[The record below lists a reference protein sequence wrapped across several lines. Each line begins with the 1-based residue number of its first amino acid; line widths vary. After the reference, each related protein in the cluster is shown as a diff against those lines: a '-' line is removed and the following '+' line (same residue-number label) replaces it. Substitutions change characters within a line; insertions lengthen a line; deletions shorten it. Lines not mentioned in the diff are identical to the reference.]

1 MARGRSGP
9 PDRSVVEYTIRYAY
23 NRGLKPSFPSLVV
36 GTMQEVG
43 GWPVRN
49 ADGGANIAHFHTVDD
64 AESAITKARRAYKKE
79 FGVDWF
85 ALPGGELPPG
95 TRTG

>member
-1 MARGRSGP
+1 MDWTTKFQSLSA
-9 PDRSVVEYTIRYAY
+9 DATA
-23 NRGLKPSFPSLVV
+23 SFGADPYDALGNLVV
-36 GTMQEVG
+36 GSMQEVG

-49 ADGGANIAHFHTVDD
+49 ADGGVNIAHFHTVEG
-64 AESAITKARRAYKKE
+64 AESAITKARRVYKKE

-95 TRTG
+95 TRAG